1 MKPIGSQRHQNPGN
15 ERNHTPV
22 QTRFFHELRE
32 LEKIEQLNPPD
43 NINSQTQFLSIFD
56 WTDSTLE
63 PKARQAVETELVQF
77 HDNFA
82 RHRFD
87 IGINTKVKVQL
98 TRLDNKPA
106 CPLIA
111 KVIQHR
117 RHPRGDCANTQVLHY
132 QNITFSKIASSVLA
146 QKKHNGKLCPLFN
159 LRKLNTLKMDGYITN
174 NHRVSTLNDAP
185 QHMAGK
191 KLFCQLDCSQAYH
204 CLQMADQQS
213 LELFAL
219 FAFSFASRTF
229 A

>member
-1 MKPIGSQRHQNPGN
+1 MVQINNFLDPPYTLKKGTHIVTFSKLTPEQTKHVRFVNPIALQHLLKKNHDDAIHYINSLLKTSKNDEFNETYWFSTPRNPGN

-22 QTRFFHELRE
+22 QTRIFHELRE

-106 CPLIA
+106 YPLIA
-111 KVIQHR
+111 KVIQHQ
-117 RHPRGDCANTQVLHY
+117 PT
-132 QNITFSKIASSVLA
+132 SKTTS
-146 QKKHNGKLCPLFN
+146 PWR
-159 LRKLNTLKMDGYITN
+159 LR
-174 NHRVSTLNDAP
+174 
-185 QHMAGK
+185 
-191 KLFCQLDCSQAYH
+191 
-204 CLQMADQQS
+204 
-213 LELFAL
+213 
-219 FAFSFASRTF
+219 
-229 A
+229 